1 MNTIRRI
8 SLIALVIACP
18 IFGQAQQS
26 LKSDPAYLAID
37 AAIDLSTIK
46 PEVNVNLPKFLLKN
60 AASEFNGGPED
71 PFGKVGI
78 NINELIQ
85 DIKLIRIVVIEGNKD
100 NSAQIAKGTARL
112 RAQLEKSWMPI
123 VNVPEDNV
131 GIYAMSDKS
140 GEEMAGLALL
150 INDGDEAIIGNI
162 VGNIPLGKVLKIA
175 ASMGSGNGIDI
186 EAIVA
191 QFAGANID
199 ADGGHSEN

>member
-1 MNTIRRI
+1 MKTIRKI
-8 SLIALVIACP
+8 SLIALLIACP
-18 IFGQAQQS
+18 IFSQAQQS
-26 LKSDPAYLAID
+26 LKSDPAYLKID
-37 AAIDLSTIK
+37 DAIDLNVIK

-78 NINELIQ
+78 NVNELIQ

-100 NSAQIAKGTARL
+100 NSAQIAKGSAML
-112 RAQLEKSWMPI
+112 RSQLEKNWMPI
-123 VNVPEDNV
+123 VNIPDDNV

-175 ASMGSGNGIDI
+175 ASMGGENAIDI
-186 EAIVA
+186 EAIIA
-191 QFAGANID
+191 QFAGAN
-199 ADGGHSEN
+199 ADGGGNPSK